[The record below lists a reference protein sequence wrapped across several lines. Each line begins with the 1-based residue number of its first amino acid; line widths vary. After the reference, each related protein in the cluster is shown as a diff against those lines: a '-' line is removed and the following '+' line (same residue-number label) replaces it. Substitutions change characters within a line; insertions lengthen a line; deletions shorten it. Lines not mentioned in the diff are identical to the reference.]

1 MVPEYTSLMD
11 SSSTFDVG
19 LSMYMS
25 SVFNVYSVT
34 NTPKL
39 DVYSVTETSTFDASS
54 EVETSFIF
62 YDSSVMETSIFD
74 VY

>member
-19 LSMYMS
+19 SSIYMS
-25 SVFNVYSVT
+25 SAFDVSSVT

-39 DVYSVTETSTFDASS
+39 DVYSVRETSTFDASS